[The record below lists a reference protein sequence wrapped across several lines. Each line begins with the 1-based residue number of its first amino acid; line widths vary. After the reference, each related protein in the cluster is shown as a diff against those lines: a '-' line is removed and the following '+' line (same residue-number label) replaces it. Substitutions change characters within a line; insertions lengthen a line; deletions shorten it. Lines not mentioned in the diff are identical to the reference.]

1 MNEKLYR
8 VDQFYPG
15 DFAQILTG
23 VYKFEDRGIS
33 IKKGMVQD
41 ATFIE
46 SDPGKHRKKK
56 PPVPVDPESAEMS
69 L

>member
-23 VYKFEDRGIS
+23 VYTYITGEENDTGRGNPGFRIIS
-33 IKKGMVQD
+33 
-41 ATFIE
+41 
-46 SDPGKHRKKK
+46 K
-56 PPVPVDPESAEMS
+56 PR
-69 L
+69 